1 MTIQV
6 TDAMV
11 SRFLGW
17 KLPEHF
23 APDCGVT
30 FYPSVARTIQSWP
43 TGTNLLTADQARA
56 MLEHVLGTVAD
67 GAIKVPYIELT
78 PAEIQSG
85 LDRVRWAET
94 LIKQLPEWHDGRNS
108 WLLNY
113 GSDKAERQAEWAKRN
128 QDSALARAIETKIYP
143 DGTIATGPAPLP
155 EKSPIDLGE
164 VTGCQKAPSMIGE
177 NAPDLHEKRLA
188 QDRIAPVSEVY
199 DAELNAFRAAK
210 SGDAEYCLE
219 FYFPVG
225 AIVNGM
231 RHLGGGRFEIPLVR
245 GAKIIQLLEGS
256 TDNAMEVA
264 SLDMNFVRRP
274 KRAGNR
280 AVWITRIN
288 EDGVVIGGP
297 VGGSPELIKALSEAA
312 GVHLTEPGAWCNPG
326 PKDSGWYD
334 LEGEG
339 GKVVPMAYWNAEKSV
354 WWPIIGNR
362 NFYDRA
368 DGARW
373 RTVGGWSLA
382 ECSHPNSSAPDLR
395 PTETVEAATLG
406 ETKAEQQT
414 AHQLSDSIEAEIV
427 AKGLTAPRVT
437 PTDVEAAIASEHYFT
452 ANDGVQG
459 ANYEVFGGG
468 TIQLGKPGP
477 ETLDLLTFCVL
488 VLRNGFTVTG
498 ESACASPENFD
509 AALGR
514 KIARQNAVA
523 KVWPLLGYALRERL
537 ASGGG
542 L

>member
-11 SRFLGW
+11 SRFLAW
-17 KLPEHF
+17 PLPKDF
-23 APDCGVT
+23 APDCHVY
-30 FYPSVARTIQSWP
+30 FDREAADAFVESWP
-43 TGTNLLTADQARA
+43 TGTNLLTATQARA
-56 MLEHVLGTVAD
+56 MLEHVLGVEASGTISSKTA
-67 GAIKVPYIELT
+67 KVDVIF
-78 PAEIQSG
+78 G
-85 LDRVRWAET
+85 GDV
-94 LIKQLPEWHDGRNS
+94 
-108 WLLNY
+108 
-113 GSDKAERQAEWAKRN
+113 
-128 QDSALARAIETKIYP
+128 LAR
-143 DGTIATGPAPLP
+143 GVSPADPGQG
-155 EKSPIDLGE
+155 PIDLGE
-164 VTGCQKAPSMIGE
+164 VTGCQKAPIMIGE

-414 AHQLSDSIEAEIV
+414 AHQLSATSRTGTAAQQLRVTGHTIEAEIQSN
-427 AKGLTAPRVT
+427 GLTAPRVT
-437 PTDVEAAIASEHYFT
+437 PVDVEAAIAGEHYFT
-452 ANDGVQG
+452 AANGVAG
-459 ANYEVFGGG
+459 AGGLVRSDDDALR
-468 TIQLGKPGP
+468 Q
-477 ETLDLLTFCVL
+477 LTFCVL
-488 VLRNGFTVTG
+488 VLRNGTKVVG
-498 ESACASPENFD
+498 VNHGAIAPEEHD
-509 AALGR
+509 AERGR
-514 KIARQNAVA
+514 KDARADAVSQ
-523 KVWPLLGYALRERL
+523 VWPLLGYALRERL